1 MKKIVWTLLLLLL
14 IAIVVC
20 FATDRFMLAY
30 GLIFFLMTILTA
42 IGHVYSIDNQ
52 IYLDKK
58 RREADDSKRW

>member
-58 RREADDSKRW
+58 RRETDDSKWW

>member
-58 RREADDSKRW
+58 RRETDDTKWW